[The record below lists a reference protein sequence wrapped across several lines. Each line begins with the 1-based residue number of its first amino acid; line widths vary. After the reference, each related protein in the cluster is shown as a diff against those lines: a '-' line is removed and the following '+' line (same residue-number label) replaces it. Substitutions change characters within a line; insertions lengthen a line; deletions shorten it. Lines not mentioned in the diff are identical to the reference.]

1 MQCGFSFELLLI
13 IPLHIP
19 ENSFVKTMQCLVYW
33 TNVQIKLLCE
43 RGSGVS
49 IVYELYICILK
60 MWEYIGFCLVI
71 PASVTVEFKDG
82 CFFSATMLHW
92 RAAVLILS
100 FSWLGV
106 VLYYCVR
113 CRDYTSFFS
122 CVYVMPVMDLFT
134 DIFFRNKVLFLFQEA
149 P

>member
-49 IVYELYICILK
+49 IVYELYSQNVRVDRI
-60 MWEYIGFCLVI
+60 MFGYSGFGYCLFFGHNDRLESCCFDPFVLVVGGCLVLLC
-71 PASVTVEFKDG
+71 K
-82 CFFSATMLHW
+82 M
-92 RAAVLILS
+92 
-100 FSWLGV
+100 
-106 VLYYCVR
+106 
-113 CRDYTSFFS
+113 
-122 CVYVMPVMDLFT
+122 
-134 DIFFRNKVLFLFQEA
+134 
-149 P
+149 